1 MAQLDEHVWEQCVSP
16 TRPAAVVV
24 LAAGAGTR
32 MKSDLPKV
40 LHALGGRSLLGH
52 ALAAAR
58 ECDPEHLVVVVRH
71 QRDAVAAHVEEIH
84 PGTLVADQDEIPGTG
99 RATECG
105 LAQLPADLT
114 GTVLVTYGDVPM
126 LTGATLKAVVAM
138 HEEGGHGATVMTAH
152 VEDPT
157 GYGRI
162 LRDDTGDVLGIVEQK
177 DATPAQAAI
186 TEINSG
192 IYAFDGA
199 LLRESL
205 AKVGTDNAQGEKYL
219 TDVLAIAREA
229 GRRVAAYVCD
239 DLWQTEGVNDRVQ
252 LERMGV
258 EMNRRVLQR
267 WMRAGVT
274 VVDAATTHVDVQVT
288 FGRDCRLLPG
298 TQVLGASTIGAGV
311 EIGPDTTLRD
321 VEVGDGATIVRTHAY
336 LTEIGA
342 GARVGP
348 FVFLRPG
355 SSVDASATVAPFTDL
370 GAARG
375 DAAASSITTDPEA

>member
-1 MAQLDEHVWEQCVSP
+1 
-16 TRPAAVVV
+16 
-24 LAAGAGTR
+24 

-40 LHALGGRSLLGH
+40 LHPLAGRSLLGH
-52 ALAAAR
+52 ALTAAR
-58 ECDPEHLVVVVRH
+58 ECEPEHLVVVVRH
-71 QRDAVAAHVEEIH
+71 QRDAVAAHVQEIY

-105 LAQLPADLT
+105 LEKLPADLS

-126 LTGATLKAVVAM
+126 LTGATLQAIVAM
-138 HEEGGHGATVMTAH
+138 HEEAGHGVTVMTAH

-162 LRDDTGDVLGIVEQK
+162 LRDESGDVTGIVEQK
-177 DATPAQAAI
+177 DATPEQQTI

-192 IYAFDGA
+192 IYAFDGV

-205 AKVGTDNAQGEKYL
+205 AKVGTENAQGEKYL

-229 GRRVAAYVCD
+229 GRRVSAYVCD

-252 LERMGV
+252 LARMGA
-258 EMNRRVLQR
+258 EMNRRILER
-267 WMRAGVT
+267 WMREGVT
-274 VVDAATTHVDVQVT
+274 VVDAATTQVDTQVT

-321 VEVGDGATIVRTHAY
+321 VEVADGAVIVRTHAH
-336 LTEIGA
+336 LAEIGA
-342 GARVGP
+342 SAHVGP
-348 FVFLRPG
+348 FVSLRPG
-355 SSVDASATVAPFTDL
+355 STVDAAATVAPFTDL
-370 GAARG
+370 TA
-375 DAAASSITTDPEA
+375 TTAPTTPEA